1 MLIDSVTEDSSV
13 KVLMQ
18 KDLRSSLTV
27 ELIKFGEELD
37 VRLRKRKYSEM
48 IWLEQSESLWNSSSV
63 I

>member
-27 ELIKFGEELD
+27 ELIRFGEELD

>member
-27 ELIKFGEELD
+27 ELIRFGEELD
-37 VRLRKRKYSEM
+37 VRVRKRKYSEM